1 MQIFWKGQSCIS
13 LIISQSKQEQ
23 VRLVIDPYDE
33 SIGFKL
39 PSMEADIVL
48 VSHEH
53 PDHNNVKAVGGDP
66 FVASFPGEYE
76 VKNIFIKGIPSFH
89 DNSQGKE
96 RGQNTIFT
104 IAAEDMRLCHLG
116 DLGQKELT
124 SEQIDRIGDVD
135 VLFVPVGGV
144 YTIDAKEA
152 SVIVNQIEPK
162 VVIPIHYALPK
173 LKVKLGEVEQFLKV
187 MGVKNGEPEQK
198 LLVKAKDLSAEETK
212 VVILKP

>member
-1 MQIFWKGQSCIS
+1 MQIFWKGQACFS
-13 LIISQSKQEQ
+13 LVVSQAKQEQ
-23 VRLVIDPYDE
+23 VKIVIDPYDE

-48 VSHEH
+48 ISHEH
-53 PDHNNVKAVGGDP
+53 PDHNNAKGVSGSP

-124 SEQIDRIGDVD
+124 SEQVDKIGEVD
-135 VLFVPVGGV
+135 VLFIPVGGV

-152 SVIVNQIEPK
+152 SAIVSQIEPK
-162 VVIPIHYALPK
+162 IVIPMHYALPR
-173 LKVKLGEVEQFLKV
+173 LKFKLGEVEQFLKV
-187 MGVKNGEPEQK
+187 MGVKESDPEQK
-198 LLVKAKDLSAEETK
+198 LLLRAKDLIGDEMK
-212 VVILKP
+212 IVVLKP